1 MYRIVILVIG
11 SRKNAVVRTD
21 KTEIKTEYPKKIYD
35 QFILKYWKK
44 FSEYL
49 KIHHKNVKLFYIF
62 GSIPIDDLN
71 LPKEDVLMFD
81 MKESYDNILKKTIES
96 FKYINNNLEYDYVI
110 RTNLSTFIHIKNL
123 FKVIEI
129 IDNLNKP
136 KIYAGPLIINHET
149 KHKFISGISMIF
161 SKLAVKENILE
172 NYEKLDLHPYSD
184 DCELGKLFKKEI
196 YDLTNYFEKLV
207 YLTDYNFEKK
217 EYNYNKKD
225 IIDIIETHSKYILR
239 TKNYDRQFDVDLLEY
254 LTNHYYKL

>member
-49 KIHHKNVKLFYIF
+49 KVHHKNVKLFYIF

-110 RTNLSTFIHIKNL
+110 RTNLSTFIHIDNL

-129 IDNLNKP
+129 IDV
-136 KIYAGPLIINHET
+136 
-149 KHKFISGISMIF
+149 HK
-161 SKLAVKENILE
+161 A
-172 NYEKLDLHPYSD
+172 
-184 DCELGKLFKKEI
+184 
-196 YDLTNYFEKLV
+196 YDYFAMEV
-207 YLTDYNFEKK
+207 A
-217 EYNYNKKD
+217 
-225 IIDIIETHSKYILR
+225 
-239 TKNYDRQFDVDLLEY
+239 
-254 LTNHYYKL
+254 